1 MTRRHNLRMLGS
13 MAVVVVAVVLLAA
26 GLGNVELQPGQPF
39 SWGRIEEMRRGVN
52 PPIEYGRS
60 VVETFFRV
68 VMLTMLILLPIA
80 LVSVLASREAR
91 WRLLKLVGRWT
102 LFAVFIYLIT
112 QLAPTTGETLTNMT
126 PCVGQT
132 AVPSSQAGATAVA
145 GLPCAE
151 PVLVEQPPVP
161 QQPDFISRPPEWVVG
176 LVSLVLA
183 AAILAVAWWFVKH
196 RRSMPAEAEAE
207 QLAAEAEEALAD
219 LRAGGDLRDAVTRCY
234 AEMSD
239 VIGQQRGLARRGS
252 MTPREFEQFLMSAG
266 LRDEHIQRLTRL
278 FEAVRYGGRATGER
292 DRREAIDCLAA
303 IVRDHG
309 RPA

>member
-1 MTRRHNLRMLGS
+1 MTRRHNLWMLGS

-26 GLGNVELQPGQPF
+26 GLGNVELQPGRPF

-52 PPIEYGRS
+52 PPLATDGS
-60 VVETFFRV
+60 PLETFVRV

-91 WRLLKLVGRWT
+91 WKLIKIVGRWT
-102 LFAVFIYLIT
+102 VFAVLIYFIA
-112 QLAPTTGETLTNMT
+112 QLAPKTGETQTNMT
-126 PCVGQT
+126 PCDGQT
-132 AVPSSQAGATAVA
+132 ATVA
-145 GLPCAE
+145 GSPCVE
-151 PVLVEQPPVP
+151 PGLVEQAPVP
-161 QQPDFISRPPEWVVG
+161 QQPDFIAQPPEWAVG

-183 AAILAVAWWFVKH
+183 ATILAVAWWFVRH
-196 RRSMPAEAEAE
+196 RRSPPVEAEAE
-207 QLAAEAEEALAD
+207 QLAAEAEEALAE
-219 LRAGGDLRDAVTRCY
+219 LRAGGDLRDAVMRCY
-234 AEMSD
+234 SEMSD

-252 MTPREFEQFLMSAG
+252 MTPREFEQFLMNAG